1 MDAMAVS
8 VSRSGN
14 YRLGSASGQVLFPD
28 REISFCGEIGLAV
41 RSHILA
47 LWRDYGAVRKKLR
60 HNRATRLPNRA
71 NTAMSSVTDLL
82 NTIRASGNGVS
93 LAELLTRYP
102 GIPRRTAQRQ
112 IAALIDSGHVV
123 ALGEGRARRYF
134 AAGAESGPAPRLASV
149 DSFPPF
155 IPLSAD
161 SQDILAYIDQPP
173 EARKP
178 VGYQRDFLDAYRP
191 NETWYLSESLRRQ
204 LYRMG
209 KTTDVEA
216 PAGTYSRAI
225 LNRLLIDLSW
235 ASSHLEGNTY
245 SRLDTRELIEHGKA
259 ARGKA
264 AIETQMILNHKTAIE
279 MLVENID
286 SAEFNRYTLM
296 NLHSALAENLLPN
309 PADEG
314 RIRQH
319 AVDIGKS
326 VYRPLS
332 TPQQIEE
339 ALDALLL
346 KASLIRDPFEQSFFM
361 MVHLPYLQ
369 PFADINKR
377 SSRLA
382 ANLPLFRANLCPL
395 TFLDVPEQAYSRAT
409 LGVYEMT
416 RVELLRDLYV
426 WAYERST
433 QEYLAIKQ
441 DLAEPDPL
449 RLAWRDFIKQTLR
462 EVVTHPELDPLS
474 CIQRAVAER
483 VPAEA
488 RPDVQALIVE
498 ELRRL
503 HEGVLA
509 RYGLRLSEYAAWKA
523 RQGRAAPSSS
533 MGHGIH

>member
-1 MDAMAVS
+1 MSTA
-8 VSRSGN
+8 N
-14 YRLGSASGQVLFPD
+14 
-28 REISFCGEIGLAV
+28 
-41 RSHILA
+41 A
-47 LWRDYGAVRKKLR
+47 LLESVRK
-60 HNRATRLPNRA
+60 
-71 NTAMSSVTDLL
+71 
-82 NTIRASGNGVS
+82 ASAGLM
-93 LAELLTRYP
+93 LAELLAQHP
-102 GIPRRTAQRQ
+102 DVARRTAQRWISQLIESGQ
-112 IAALIDSGHVV
+112 IRAV
-123 ALGEGRARRYF
+123 GEGRARRYLALQT
-134 AAGAESGPAPRLASV
+134 AAIAPAATEE
-149 DSFPPF
+149 DQFPSY

-161 SQDILAYIDQPP
+161 SRDIVAYIEQPL

-178 VGYQRDFLDAYRP
+178 VGYQREFLDAYRP
-191 NETWYLSESLRRQ
+191 NVTWYLSESLRRQ
-204 LYRMG
+204 LHKMG
-209 KTTDVEA
+209 KTTQANA

-259 ARGKA
+259 AQGKA

-279 MLVENID
+279 LLVENID
-286 SAEFNRYTLM
+286 TVGFDRYTLM
-296 NLHSALAENLLPN
+296 NLHSALSENLLPN

-319 AVDIGKS
+319 AVDIGRS

-332 TPQQIEE
+332 APQQIDQ
-339 ALDALLL
+339 ALDVLLE
-346 KASLIRDPFEQSFFM
+346 KVNQIADPFEQSFFVM
-361 MVHLPYLQ
+361 IHLPYLQ

-377 SSRLA
+377 TSRLV

-395 TFLDVPEQAYSRAT
+395 TFLDVPEHAYSRAI
-409 LGVYEMT
+409 LGMYEMT

-449 RLAWRDFIKQTLR
+449 RLAWRDVIKQTIR
-462 EVVTHPELDPLS
+462 DVVMQPNQDAFS
-474 CIQRAVAER
+474 VIQQSVIAK
-483 VPAEA
+483 VPDAD
-488 RPDVQALIVE
+488 RYNVQALIVE

-509 RYGLRLSEYAAWKA
+509 RYGLRPSELTAWKIA
-523 RQGRAAPSSS
+523 QVTRPSP
-533 MGHGIH
+533 

>member
-1 MDAMAVS
+1 
-8 VSRSGN
+8 
-14 YRLGSASGQVLFPD
+14 
-28 REISFCGEIGLAV
+28 
-41 RSHILA
+41 
-47 LWRDYGAVRKKLR
+47 
-60 HNRATRLPNRA
+60 
-71 NTAMSSVTDLL
+71 MSSTADLL
-82 NTIRASGNGVS
+82 NSIRASENGLT
-93 LAELLTRYP
+93 LAELLTGHP
-102 GIPRRTAQRQ
+102 NIARRTAQRL
-112 IAALIDSGHVV
+112 IAKLIQSGQVT
-123 ALGEGRARRYF
+123 ALGKGRARRYF
-134 AAGAESGPAPRLASV
+134 GTCIQTGTNTLITSF
-149 DSFPPF
+149 DSSPPL

-161 SQDILAYIDQPP
+161 SQDVLAYIDQPT

-178 VGYQRDFLDAYRP
+178 VGYQRDFLGAYRP
-191 NETWYLSESLRRQ
+191 NQTWYLSESLRRQ
-204 LYRMG
+204 LHRMG
-209 KTTDVEA
+209 RTAHAGE

-235 ASSHLEGNTY
+235 ASSYLEGNTY

-279 MLVENID
+279 LLVENID

-326 VYRPLS
+326 VYRPPS
-332 TPQQIEE
+332 TPQQIED
-339 ALDALLL
+339 ALDALLN
-346 KASLIRDPFEQSFFM
+346 KANQIHDPFEQSFFM

-369 PFADINKR
+369 PFADINKCT
-377 SSRLA
+377 SRLA

-433 QEYLAIKQ
+433 QEYLTIKQ

-449 RLAWRDFIKQTLR
+449 RLAWRDFIKQVIR
-462 EVVTHPELDPLS
+462 EVITHPELDPLS
-474 CIQRAVAER
+474 CIQRSVAAR
-483 VPAEA
+483 VPEQEQ
-488 RPDVQALIVE
+488 PDVRALIVE

-509 RYGLRLSEYAAWKA
+509 RYSLRPSEYAAWKA
-523 RQGRAAPSSS
+523 LHGR
-533 MGHGIH
+533 

>member
-1 MDAMAVS
+1 VDAVHQ
-8 VSRSGN
+8 
-14 YRLGSASGQVLFPD
+14 RLTL
-28 REISFCGEIGLAV
+28 
-41 RSHILA
+41 
-47 LWRDYGAVRKKLR
+47 KLR
-60 HNRATRLPNRA
+60 HTRNQNWRSLLNCAIIAPHSSKMA
-71 NTAMSSVTDLL
+71 PTAMSLTTDLL
-82 NTIRASGNGVS
+82 SFIQASPNGAT
-93 LAELLTRYP
+93 LAELLIEHSQ
-102 GIPRRTAQRQ
+102 IPRRTVQRLVAKLIESGQ
-112 IAALIDSGHVV
+112 VIAK
-123 ALGEGRARRYF
+123 GEGRARRYF
-134 AAGAESGPAPRLASV
+134 GVNAQTGPHTLPTQY
-149 DSFPPF
+149 DNFPGF

-161 SQDILAYIDQPP
+161 SQDILAYINQPL

-191 NETWYLSESLRRQ
+191 NKTWYLSESLRRQ
-204 LYRMG
+204 LHKMG
-209 KTTDVEA
+209 KTTDVDE

-245 SRLDTRELIEHGKA
+245 SRLDTRELIEQGKA
-259 ARGKA
+259 ADGKA

-279 MLVENID
+279 LLIENIG
-286 SAEFNRYTLM
+286 SAELNRYTLM

-332 TPQQIEE
+332 TSLQIEDE
-339 ALDALLL
+339 LDVLLG
-346 KASLIRDPFEQSFFM
+346 KANQIRDPFEQSFFM

-377 SSRLA
+377 TSRLA

-416 RVELLRDLYV
+416 RVELMRDLYL

-441 DLAEPDPL
+441 DLTEPDPL
-449 RLAWRDFIKQTLR
+449 RLAWRDLIKQTIR
-462 EVVTHPELDPLS
+462 ELVLHPELDPFS
-474 CIQRAVAER
+474 SIQRFVADCVTTPEQ
-483 VPAEA
+483 PE
-488 RPDVQALIVE
+488 VQALIVE

-509 RYGLRLSEYAAWKA
+509 RYGLRPSEYVAWKA
-523 RQGRAAPSSS
+523 VH
-533 MGHGIH
+533 GH

>member
-1 MDAMAVS
+1 M
-8 VSRSGN
+8 
-14 YRLGSASGQVLFPD
+14 
-28 REISFCGEIGLAV
+28 
-41 RSHILA
+41 
-47 LWRDYGAVRKKLR
+47 
-60 HNRATRLPNRA
+60 
-71 NTAMSSVTDLL
+71 L
-82 NTIRASGNGVS
+82 NSIRASAEGIS
-93 LAELLTRYP
+93 LSELLVAHPVLT
-102 GIPRRTAQRQ
+102 RRTAQRL
-112 IAALIDSGHVV
+112 IAALLDTGKICARGN
-123 ALGEGRARRYF
+123 ARARRYLAIEPSVRATEQLADEDRF
-134 AAGAESGPAPRLASV
+134 PA
-149 DSFPPF
+149 F

-161 SQDILAYIDQPP
+161 SQDILAYIDQAP
-173 EARKP
+173 EARRP
-178 VGYQRDFLDAYRP
+178 VGYQPDFLEAYRP
-191 NETWYLSESLRRQ
+191 NETWYLSASLRRQ
-204 LYRMG
+204 LHRMG
-209 KTTDVEA
+209 RTEEIAA

-225 LNRLLIDLSW
+225 INRLLIDLSW

-279 MLVENID
+279 LLVDNAA
-286 SAEFNRYTLM
+286 SAEFNRYFVM

-319 AVDIGKS
+319 GVDIWKS

-339 ALDALLL
+339 ELNTLLD
-346 KASLIRDPFEQSFFM
+346 KAGQILDPFEQSFFM

-369 PFADINKR
+369 PFADVNKR
-377 SSRLA
+377 TSRLA
-382 ANLPLFRANLCPL
+382 ANLPLVRANLCPL
-395 TFLDVPEQAYSRAT
+395 TFLDVPTQAYSRAT

-462 EVVTHPELDPLS
+462 EVILQPAQDPLS
-474 CIQRAVAER
+474 SIRSAVLEHI
-483 VPAEA
+483 PE
-488 RPDVQALIVE
+488 PQQTEVQALIVE
-498 ELRRL
+498 ELRRM

-509 RYGLRLSEYAAWKA
+509 RYGLRPSEYAAW
-523 RQGRAAPSSS
+523 RAVH
-533 MGHGIH
+533 GH

>member
-1 MDAMAVS
+1 M
-8 VSRSGN
+8 
-14 YRLGSASGQVLFPD
+14 
-28 REISFCGEIGLAV
+28 
-41 RSHILA
+41 
-47 LWRDYGAVRKKLR
+47 
-60 HNRATRLPNRA
+60 
-71 NTAMSSVTDLL
+71 
-82 NTIRASGNGVS
+82 
-93 LAELLTRYP
+93 
-102 GIPRRTAQRQ
+102 
-112 IAALIDSGHVV
+112 
-123 ALGEGRARRYF
+123 
-134 AAGAESGPAPRLASV
+134 
-149 DSFPPF
+149 
-155 IPLSAD
+155 SAD
-161 SQDILAYIDQPP
+161 SQGILAYIDQPP

-191 NETWYLSESLRRQ
+191 NETWYLSTSLRRQ
-204 LYRMG
+204 LHKMG
-209 KTTDVEA
+209 RTADVDE

-259 ARGKA
+259 AHGKAAHGKA

-279 MLVENID
+279 LLVENID

-314 RIRQH
+314 RIRQY
-319 AVDIGKS
+319 AVDIGRS

-332 TPQQIEE
+332 TPRQIED
-339 ALDALLL
+339 ALDALLN
-346 KASLIRDPFEQSFFM
+346 KAKRIGDPFEQSFFM

-395 TFLDVPEQAYSRAT
+395 IFLDVPERAYSRAI

-449 RLAWRDFIKQTLR
+449 RLAWRDFIKQTIR
-462 EVVTHPELDPLS
+462 EVITHPQLDPLS
-474 CIQRAVAER
+474 NIERAVAAR
-483 VPAEA
+483 VPEHEK
-488 RPDVQALIVE
+488 RNVQALIIE

-509 RYGLRLSEYAAWKA
+509 RYGLRPSEVAAWKA
-523 RQGRAAPSSS
+523 LH
-533 MGHGIH
+533 GH

>member
-1 MDAMAVS
+1 
-8 VSRSGN
+8 
-14 YRLGSASGQVLFPD
+14 
-28 REISFCGEIGLAV
+28 
-41 RSHILA
+41 
-47 LWRDYGAVRKKLR
+47 
-60 HNRATRLPNRA
+60 
-71 NTAMSSVTDLL
+71 MSPIADLL
-82 NTIRASGNGVS
+82 NSIKMSDNGLT
-93 LAELLTRYP
+93 LAELLARHP
-102 GIPRRTAQRQ
+102 GIARRTAQRL
-112 IAALIDSGHVV
+112 IADLIGQGQVIAV
-123 ALGEGRARRYF
+123 GEGRARRYF
-134 AAGAESGPAPRLASV
+134 RAGVSV
-149 DSFPPF
+149 DTRVPAARTDIFPSF

-161 SQDILAYIDQPP
+161 SEDILAYVDRPV

-204 LYRMG
+204 LHKMG
-209 KTTDVEA
+209 RTADAGA

-279 MLVENID
+279 LLVENID
-286 SAEFNRYTLM
+286 NAEFNRYTLM

-332 TPQQIEE
+332 TPQQIED
-339 ALDALLL
+339 ALDTLLN
-346 KASLIRDPFEQSFFM
+346 KVNLIDDPFEQSFFM

-377 SSRLA
+377 TSRLA

-395 TFLDVPEQAYSRAT
+395 TFLDIPEQAYSRAT
-409 LGVYEMT
+409 LGVYELT

-433 QEYLAIKQ
+433 QEYLALKQ
-441 DLAEPDPL
+441 NLAEPDPL
-449 RLAWRDFIKQTLR
+449 RLAWRDLIKQTIR
-462 EVVTHPELDPLS
+462 EIVIHPESEPLAS
-474 CIQRAVAER
+474 IQRSVER
-483 VPAEA
+483 HVPEHE
-488 RPDVQALIVE
+488 RPSVQSLIVE
-498 ELRRL
+498 ELKRL

-509 RYGLRLSEYAAWKA
+509 RYGLRPSEYAAWKSVH
-523 RQGRAAPSSS
+523 R
-533 MGHGIH
+533 H

>member
-1 MDAMAVS
+1 
-8 VSRSGN
+8 
-14 YRLGSASGQVLFPD
+14 
-28 REISFCGEIGLAV
+28 
-41 RSHILA
+41 
-47 LWRDYGAVRKKLR
+47 
-60 HNRATRLPNRA
+60 
-71 NTAMSSVTDLL
+71 MSTTTDLQQ
-82 NTIRASGNGVS
+82 TIQGAPTGLS
-93 LAELLTRYP
+93 LAELLAHHPQIT
-102 GIPRRTAQRQ
+102 RRTAQRLISQ
-112 IAALIDSGHVV
+112 MVAAGLV
-123 ALGEGRARRYF
+123 AARGEGRARRYYSLDANNTF
-134 AAGAESGPAPRLASV
+134 EPTDQFPAS
-149 DSFPPF
+149 

-161 SQDILAYIDQPP
+161 SNDVLAYINQPL

-178 VGYQRDFLDAYRP
+178 VGYQREFIEAYQP
-191 NETWYLSESLRRQ
+191 NKTWYLSESLRRQ
-204 LYRMG
+204 LHRTG
-209 KTTDVEA
+209 RTPQTAA

-264 AIETQMILNHKTAIE
+264 PLETQMILNHKTAIE
-279 MLVENID
+279 LLVENID
-286 SAEFNRYTLM
+286 TAELNRYTLM

-314 RIRQH
+314 RVRQH
-319 AVDIGKS
+319 AVNIGES

-332 TPQQIEE
+332 TPQQIDDL
-339 ALDALLL
+339 LDLLLL
-346 KASLIRDPFEQSFFM
+346 KANQIGDPFEQSFFM

-377 SSRLA
+377 TSRLI

-395 TFLDVPEQAYSRAT
+395 TFLDVPQHAYCHAV

-441 DLAEPDPL
+441 ELAEPDPL
-449 RLAWRDFIKQTLR
+449 RLAWRDFIKQTIR
-462 EVVTHPELDPLS
+462 DVVTHPDRDPLDS
-474 CIQRAVAER
+474 IQRATDADVPNSER
-483 VPAEA
+483 A
-488 RPDVQALIVE
+488 DVQALVVE

-509 RYGLRLSEYAAWKA
+509 RYGLKPSDLVKWKA
-523 RQGRAAPSSS
+523 RHP
-533 MGHGIH
+533 H

>member
-1 MDAMAVS
+1 
-8 VSRSGN
+8 
-14 YRLGSASGQVLFPD
+14 
-28 REISFCGEIGLAV
+28 
-41 RSHILA
+41 
-47 LWRDYGAVRKKLR
+47 
-60 HNRATRLPNRA
+60 
-71 NTAMSSVTDLL
+71 MSSTTELQESIQRNPGL
-82 NTIRASGNGVS
+82 T
-93 LAELLTRYP
+93 LAELLVRHAQVA
-102 GIPRRTAQRQ
+102 RRTAQRLIGQMINAGQ
-112 IAALIDSGHVV
+112 ITAR
-123 ALGEGRARRYF
+123 GEGRARRYYPIGT
-134 AAGAESGPAPRLASV
+134 AAVAAQADR
-149 DSFPPF
+149 FPDF

-161 SQDILAYIDQPP
+161 SRDVLAYIDRPL
-173 EARKP
+173 EARNP
-178 VGYQRDFLDAYRP
+178 VGYQREFLDSYQP
-191 NETWYLSESLRRQ
+191 NKTWYLSEPLRRQ
-204 LYRMG
+204 LH
-209 KTTDVEA
+209 KTGRTPQMDA
-216 PAGTYSRAI
+216 AAGTYSRAI

-264 AIETQMILNHKTAIE
+264 AIETQMILNHKAAIE
-279 MLVENID
+279 LLVEGIEE
-286 SAEFNRYTLM
+286 AAFNRYTLM

-332 TPQQIEE
+332 MPQQIEDL
-339 ALDALLL
+339 LDMLLGM
-346 KASLIRDPFEQSFFM
+346 ANRISDPFEQSFFM

-377 SSRLA
+377 TSRLA

-395 TFLDVPEQAYSRAT
+395 TFVDVPEHAYSRAV

-416 RVELLRDLYV
+416 RVELLRDVYV

-441 DLAEPDPL
+441 DLAEPDPV
-449 RLAWRDFIKQTLR
+449 RLTWRDFIKQTIR
-462 EVVTHPELDPLS
+462 NVVTQPDRDPFSVIKEAVGDNIPEG
-474 CIQRAVAER
+474 ER
-483 VPAEA
+483 VS
-488 RPDVQALIVE
+488 VQALVVE

-509 RYGLRLSEYAAWKA
+509 RYGLRPSEFTAWKA
-523 RQGRAAPSSS
+523 TR
-533 MGHGIH
+533 GH

>member
-1 MDAMAVS
+1 
-8 VSRSGN
+8 
-14 YRLGSASGQVLFPD
+14 
-28 REISFCGEIGLAV
+28 
-41 RSHILA
+41 
-47 LWRDYGAVRKKLR
+47 
-60 HNRATRLPNRA
+60 
-71 NTAMSSVTDLL
+71 MSSSSDLL
-82 NTIRASGNGVS
+82 KSIRESENGLT
-93 LAELLTRYP
+93 LAELLSAHI
-102 GIPRRTAQRQ
+102 GIARRTAQRL
-112 IAALIDSGHVV
+112 IAKLIENHQVS
-123 ALGEGRARRYF
+123 AMGEGRARRYF
-134 AAGAESGPAPRLASV
+134 RADTHPQNGTSATAEEG
-149 DSFPPF
+149 FPF
-155 IPLSAD
+155 YIPMSAD
-161 SQDILAYIDQPP
+161 SLDILAYIDQQPK
-173 EARKP
+173 ARKP
-178 VGYQRDFLDAYRP
+178 VGYQREFLDAYRP

-204 LYRMG
+204 LHKMG
-209 KTTDVEA
+209 RTADEDR

-264 AIETQMILNHKTAIE
+264 AIDTQMILNHKTAIE
-279 MLVENID
+279 LLVENID
-286 SAEFNRYTLM
+286 IAEFNRYTLM

-332 TPQQIEE
+332 TPQQIE
-339 ALDALLL
+339 DALEVLL
-346 KASLIRDPFEQSFFM
+346 GKANQIRDPFEQSFFM
-361 MVHLPYLQ
+361 MVQLPYLQ

-377 SSRLA
+377 TSRLA

-449 RLAWRDFIKQTLR
+449 RLAWREFIKQTIR
-462 EVVTHPELDPLS
+462 EVIIHPELDALS
-474 CIQRAVAER
+474 SIQKAVLTS
-483 VPAEA
+483 VPSSNQAS
-488 RPDVQALIVE
+488 VQALIVE

-509 RYGLRLSEYAAWKA
+509 RYGLRPSDYTTWKA
-523 RQGRAAPSSS
+523 VQLGKNA
-533 MGHGIH
+533 

>member
-1 MDAMAVS
+1 MAQF
-8 VSRSGN
+8 R
-14 YRLGSASGQVLFPD
+14 
-28 REISFCGEIGLAV
+28 
-41 RSHILA
+41 
-47 LWRDYGAVRKKLR
+47 KLR
-60 HNRATRLPNRA
+60 QNCANKIRNGATP
-71 NTAMSSVTDLL
+71 AMSSTTDLL
-82 NTIRASGNGVS
+82 NGILASGSGLT
-93 LAELLTRYP
+93 LAELLAAHP
-102 GIPRRTAQRQ
+102 GIARRTAQRL
-112 IAALIDSGHVV
+112 IAKLIESGQVT

-134 AAGAESGPAPRLASV
+134 GAGTQTGIDTKAGSADAFP
-149 DSFPPF
+149 SF
-155 IPLSAD
+155 ISLSAD

-204 LYRMG
+204 LHKMG
-209 KTTDVEA
+209 KTTDVDA
-216 PAGTYSRAI
+216 PAGTYSRVI

-264 AIETQMILNHKTAIE
+264 AIETQMILNHQTAIE
-279 MLVENID
+279 LLVENIG
-286 SAEFNRYTLM
+286 SAAFNRYTVM

-332 TPQQIEE
+332 TPQQIED
-339 ALDALLL
+339 ALDVLLG
-346 KASLIRDPFEQSFFM
+346 KAHLIRDPFEQSFFM

-377 SSRLA
+377 TSRLA

-449 RLAWRDFIKQTLR
+449 RLTWRDFIKQTLR
-462 EVVTHPELDPLS
+462 ELITHPELDPLAF
-474 CIQRAVAER
+474 IQRSVAGH
-483 VPAEA
+483 VPGPEQ
-488 RPDVQALIVE
+488 PDVQALIVE

-509 RYGLRLSEYAAWKA
+509 RYGLRLSEYAAWKTVHA
-523 RQGRAAPSSS
+523 
-533 MGHGIH
+533 H